1 MSGMSIV
8 WQRHDNEHS
17 LYFFLFTIRMTSLLR
32 SFAVPV
38 GKNTNKFDNIST
50 PSYSDSDFGESGESV
65 PIPFTYSN
73 GVLDI
78 NITNSSV
85 QNFVNNGSSPDDET
99 EFQAKF
105 CGGLRLVHTLGNTL
119 TTYLRNRIANN
130 EGISGEYLGDVILYI
145 KPTVTKVQLAQ
156 PGDVQGLTFENVYG
170 VNDNPPSSDQYIGG
184 DEANKYYTCWV
195 FKTPM
200 TIKYTSSI
208 STTGYRYMTFSTHYD
223 GD

>member
-1 MSGMSIV
+1 MSSI
-8 WQRHDNEHS
+8 
-17 LYFFLFTIRMTSLLR
+17 LR
-32 SFAVPV
+32 SYAVPI

-50 PSYSDSDFGESGESV
+50 ASYLDSDLDEYV
-65 PIPFTYSN
+65 PVPFTYSN

-85 QNFVNNGSSPDDET
+85 QDFVNNGSDPNDGEGGSDDT
-99 EFQAKF
+99 EFQVKF
-105 CGGLRLVHTLGNTL
+105 CGGLRLVHTLGDTL
-119 TTYLRNRIANN
+119 TTYLRNRIVSY
-130 EGISGEYLGDVILYI
+130 EGISGEYLGDLILYV
-145 KPTVTKVQLAQ
+145 KPAVTKVQLAQ

-184 DEANKYYTCWV
+184 DAANKYYTCWV

-200 TIKYTSSI
+200 TIKYTSSN
-208 STTGYRYMTFSTHYD
+208 SSTGYRYMTFSTHYD

>member
-1 MSGMSIV
+1 MS
-8 WQRHDNEHS
+8 
-17 LYFFLFTIRMTSLLR
+17 SLLR

-50 PSYSDSDFGESGESV
+50 PCYFDSDLDYDV

-85 QNFVNNGSSPDDET
+85 QDFVNNGTSPDDDT

-105 CGGLRLVHTLGNTL
+105 CGGMRLVQSLGQNL
-119 TTYLRNRIANN
+119 TTYLRKRIESY
-130 EGISGEYLGDVILYI
+130 EGISGEYLGDIILYI

-156 PGDVQGLTFENVYG
+156 PGNVQGLTFENVYG
-170 VNDNPPSSDQYIGG
+170 VNDQPPTSDQYVGG
-184 DEANKYYTCWV
+184 DVLNKYYTSWV

-200 TIKYTSSI
+200 TIKYTSSN
-208 STTGYRYMTFSTHYD
+208 SSTGYRYMTFSTHYD